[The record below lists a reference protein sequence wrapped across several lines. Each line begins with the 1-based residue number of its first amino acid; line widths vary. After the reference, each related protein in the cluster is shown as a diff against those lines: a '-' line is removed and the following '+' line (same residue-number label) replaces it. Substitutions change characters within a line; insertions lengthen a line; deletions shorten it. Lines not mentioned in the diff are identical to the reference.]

1 VIITRTPLRVSF
13 FGGGTDY
20 PDYFGQH
27 GGQTLGVSIDKCS
40 YISIF
45 PLPSIFDYAIKV
57 GYARTET
64 ANRLDDIQHPSVRE
78 CLRLLGIERGVE
90 IAYMGDLPAR
100 TGLGSSS
107 SFTVGLLHALH
118 AFKGELVPTVQL
130 AEEAI
135 HVEHNMIR
143 ERVGVQD
150 QYLCAHGGL
159 VHLKIA
165 RNGSIRVSPIPLDED
180 RLEQLQSHLMMVYT
194 GVQRHAHEVLEEQ
207 MQRTGEGANAESLT
221 CLSRLVDQGLEILT
235 TGRPLEE
242 FGELLHCGWLAKR
255 RLSTK
260 ISSPQI
266 DAWYAQ
272 ARQAGAIGGKLLG
285 AGGGG
290 FLLLFV
296 APEKRASVRRAL
308 QPLKEVEFR
317 FEFNGTSLLYY
328 NPTMQTA
335 TQHAHTRFGSPPH
348 AHMFRSGRR
357 AST

>member
-1 VIITRTPLRVSF
+1 MIITRTPLRVSF

-20 PDYFGQH
+20 PDYYGQH

-40 YISIF
+40 YVSVS
-45 PLPSIFDYAIKV
+45 PLAAIFDYSLKV

-64 ANRLDDIQHPSVRE
+64 VNSLDEIQHPSVRE
-78 CLRLLGIERGVE
+78 CLRLLKIDRGVE
-90 IAYMGDLPAR
+90 IAYTGDLPAR

-130 AEEAI
+130 AEEAV

-150 QYLCAHGGL
+150 QYLCAQGGL
-159 VHLKIA
+159 AHLKIA
-165 RNGSIRVSPIPLDED
+165 RNGAIRVSPIPLDED
-180 RLEQLQSHLMMVYT
+180 RLEQLQSHLLMIYT
-194 GVQRHAHEVLEEQ
+194 GVQRHAHEVLDEQ
-207 MQRTGEGANAESLT
+207 IQRTGEGTNSESLT
-221 CLSRLVDQGLEILT
+221 CLSRLVDQGLEIFAT
-235 TGRPLEE
+235 HRPLEE
-242 FGELLHCGWLAKR
+242 FGELLHCGWMAKR
-255 RLSTK
+255 RLSSK

-266 DAWYAQ
+266 DTWYTQ

-296 APEKRASVRRAL
+296 APDKRASVRRAL

-328 NPTMQTA
+328 NPTMRA
-335 TQHAHTRFGSPPH
+335 TSQHAHTRIGAPGH
-348 AHMFRSGRR
+348 AHLFHTGHR